1 MENSSEQA
9 DVNKKIVLIGDSAVG
24 KTCFFNRVIFGK
36 YEDENLSTYS
46 TCHRAKD
53 YENIAKHPGTK
64 LRMNIWDTAGQ
75 ERYRSLTQ
83 HYLRGADAVILMY
96 DTTYSESL

>member
-1 MENSSEQA
+1 MSMEASGDQA

-24 KTCFFNRVIFGK
+24 KTCFFNRVIFQK

-46 TCHRAKD
+46 TCHRSKD
-53 YENIAKHPGTK
+53 YENIPGYPGTK

-75 ERYRSLTQ
+75 ERYRSLT
-83 HYLRGADAVILMY
+83 
-96 DTTYSESL
+96 